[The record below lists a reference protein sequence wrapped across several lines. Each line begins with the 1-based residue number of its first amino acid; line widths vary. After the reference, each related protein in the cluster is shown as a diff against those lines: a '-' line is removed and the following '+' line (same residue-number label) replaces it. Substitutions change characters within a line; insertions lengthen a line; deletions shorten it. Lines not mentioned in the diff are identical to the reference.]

1 MAQEDGGL
9 EPAPCRGGVLAG
21 KDMDGVGQ
29 EGTSPSYAPEFL
41 TGSLTRDRLAQGKLA
56 GVVNGALLRT

>member
-21 KDMDGVGQ
+21 KGM

-41 TGSLTRDRLAQGKLA
+41 AGSLTRDRLAQGKLA